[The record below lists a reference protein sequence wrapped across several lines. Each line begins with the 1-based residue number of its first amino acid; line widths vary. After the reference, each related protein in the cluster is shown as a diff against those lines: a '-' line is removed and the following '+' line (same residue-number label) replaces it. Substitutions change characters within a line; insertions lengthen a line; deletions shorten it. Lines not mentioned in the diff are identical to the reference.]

1 MHQFGGPGPSQTEK
15 GLEKGAPEV
24 PQGSLREAKTAKNK
38 RKASVTHDPKRV
50 MCYERA
56 PRGSGDLRGVLLLS
70 FLVTLLG
77 SCVTVSP

>member
-1 MHQFGGPGPSQTEK
+1 MGLGPPRRRKVSK
-15 GLEKGAPEV
+15 RAPQRF
-24 PQGSLREAKTAKNK
+24 PKGSLGEAKTAKNK

-56 PRGSGDLRGVLLLS
+56 PRGSGGLPGVLFGS